1 MIATGNAGP
10 AKPGGG
16 AQSSAAAAV
25 AASPS
30 PAAVPDAQPPKQP
43 AAATSVQQ
51 PQQQLEPPQVP
62 AKPAAVPASAVPASA
77 PASAANGE
85 AAPAAPTA
93 ASMPAVASSAA
104 RPSVAPEASPS
115 AAADGGSSAGGNAG
129 AAAAAA
135 ASAIGG
141 SGGSGI
147 GGHQPKDK
155 ERAAK
160 TRRAAAGSEAVR
172 DQIRKMVVGGPLVA
186 EDKSRGIDAVSD
198 SEDDETEL
206 AAMERDV
213 GRLDVSGRS
222 ATAKPPE
229 VAAVILE
236 ALQRNFVFKGI
247 PDNLLLETVQR
258 MFCVTFPAGA
268 TIIQQNSLP
277 CAEDCMYFLQSGSA
291 EVVIMGGLDAS
302 AKHGAEEAM
311 RVEGNAVRIPQ
322 HPGWVFG
329 DVALLFNS
337 PRTAS
342 VVAASDVVLW
352 AMDRATFLRFVMRH
366 AQGARTLRFVRKVP
380 LLKGLSDNDLLRV
393 AGRMPERIYADA
405 EALIRYGER
414 GDEMYLIRYGKVRVL
429 VPDAKGGRIEVAV
442 LGRGQFV
449 GERSVINDKLRS
461 ADCVAQGRVQVVVL
475 RKRDFLDL
483 DNPLLAWML
492 DYDAVSAVLKAL
504 PAFKKL
510 KQEQMEHIFDRF
522 EARQELYQGDT
533 IVNQGEP
540 IEKIFVVKM
549 GEVQLLAPD
558 GSTVTDTAFV
568 REAGG
573 FTFFGDACLDAITRS
588 AYTVRVA
595 SEIAHV
601 LSLPRRQL
609 DGFLGAVGS
618 GLASR
623 GQVLAA
629 LRQCRSLQALREED
643 LAAIV
648 DAGDPIRYSPGEV
661 IAIAQPTA
669 PATAFYLVRTG
680 EVLLLPTS
688 VQLPSNITEVDVHQ
702 AEQLAAGRLLAGGLY
717 NEAVLCAPAA
727 PLQAHL
733 VARSPG
739 TVVICFELASI
750 TRALGAPGGLLHR
763 GAQQQQQ
770 QQRTA
775 AEQQHAL
782 LQQQVAMQQ
791 QQQQRMAGLVQLQL
805 QQQQMLALQ
814 QQQQMQAAGGLR
826 AVLPGQA
833 MPTAVAGLDSRGTH
847 IDFADLELRRVIGTG
862 QFGLV
867 RVVRHVK
874 TDEVFALKVM
884 HKAPLVEA
892 KQIEHVVNER
902 AILGELQH
910 PFLVGLVGAFQDATS
925 LYLLQEWVPGGELF
939 HHLDIEGSFS
949 DATACFYAANVLL
962 AMECLHA
969 RGIVYRDLKPENL
982 LLDTQ
987 GYIKMADFGFAK
999 KIGSERTFTIC
1010 GTPDY
1015 QAPEVIM
1022 RRGTTRAADYWA
1034 LGVLVF
1040 EMLVGDPPFKSLTGD
1055 PWDTFRRTLSGRF
1068 YVPHFITDA
1077 AADLIFKLLQ
1087 VNPEKRLG
1095 CGPGGIA
1102 EIKAHRW
1109 FSRINWDAL
1118 AAKQLP
1124 APIQPRLK
1132 SLLDTSN
1139 FDNFDDAESDGQMKG
1154 HMGGLAAAGAAGA
1167 AGGDKGVVV
1176 WDTWQWIGGGTQ
1188 GAGGMW

>member
-16 AQSSAAAAV
+16 AQSSTAAAV

-30 PAAVPDAQPPKQP
+30 PAAVPDAQVRNTGSIQR
-43 AAATSVQQ
+43 S
-51 PQQQLEPPQVP
+51 
-62 AKPAAVPASAVPASA
+62 ASTV
-77 PASAANGE
+77 
-85 AAPAAPTA
+85 
-93 ASMPAVASSAA
+93 
-104 RPSVAPEASPS
+104 
-115 AAADGGSSAGGNAG
+115 
-129 AAAAAA
+129 
-135 ASAIGG
+135 GG

-147 GGHQPKDK
+147 GGHQPKDR

-229 VAAVILE
+229 VAAMILE

-533 IVNQGEP
+533 IVNQGEL

-661 IAIAQPTA
+661 IAIAQPAA

-688 VQLPSNITEVDVHQ
+688 VQLPANITEVDVHQ

-770 QQRTA
+770 QQQQQRTA

-791 QQQQRMAGLVQLQL
+791 QQQRMAGLAQLHL
-805 QQQQMLALQ
+805 QQQQMLALQQ

-949 DATACFYAANVLL
+949 DATACFYTANVLL

-1095 CGPGGIA
+1095 SGPGGIA

-1139 FDNFDDAESDGQMKG
+1139 FDNFDDAESDGQMEG